1 MKTTFLLSLLLAF
14 FSLNVFAEQ
23 AETIKRIHLNKTKV
37 TPKVKPGTRSVQLLY
52 VSAYLSPDNSVLVV
66 DFLREYDE
74 VQILIIS
81 ALTGEMIYSD
91 SYTTPTN
98 VVIAMPEMEKGREY
112 LLEISLGETI
122 LSGEFSIE

>member
-1 MKTTFLLSLLLAF
+1 MQYPADEYFL
-14 FSLNVFAEQ
+14 
-23 AETIKRIHLNKTKV
+23 RDD
-37 TPKVKPGTRSVQLLY
+37 
-52 VSAYLSPDNSVLVV
+52 YLSSDNSALVV
-66 DFLREYDE
+66 DFFREYDE
-74 VQILIIS
+74 VQILVKS

-98 VVIAMPEMEKGREY
+98 VIIAMPEMEKGREY

>member
-23 AETIKRIHLNKTKV
+23 AETIKRIHLNKTKT
-37 TPKVKPGTRSVQLLY
+37 TPKVLPGTRSVQLLY
-52 VSAYLSPDNSVLVV
+52 VSAYLSSDNSALVV
-66 DFLREYDE
+66 DFFREYDE
-74 VQILIIS
+74 VQILVKS

-98 VVIAMPEMEKGREY
+98 VVIAMGNPR
-112 LLEISLGETI
+112 I
-122 LSGEFSIE
+122 LF

>member
-37 TPKVKPGTRSVQLLY
+37 TPKVKPGTRSGQLLY

-74 VQILIIS
+74 VQILIKS

>member
-1 MKTTFLLSLLLAF
+1 M
-14 FSLNVFAEQ
+14 
-23 AETIKRIHLNKTKV
+23 NKTKA
-37 TPKVKPGTRSVQLLY
+37 TPKVKPGTLYVQLLY

-74 VQILIIS
+74 VQIFVKS

-98 VVIAMPEMEKGREY
+98 VVIAMPEMEKGGEY

>member
-1 MKTTFLLSLLLAF
+1 M
-14 FSLNVFAEQ
+14 
-23 AETIKRIHLNKTKV
+23 
-37 TPKVKPGTRSVQLLY
+37 Y
-52 VSAYLSPDNSVLVV
+52 VSAYLSSDNSALVV
-66 DFLREYDE
+66 DFFREYDE
-74 VQILIIS
+74 VQILVKS

>member
-1 MKTTFLLSLLLAF
+1 MM
-14 FSLNVFAEQ
+14 
-23 AETIKRIHLNKTKV
+23 
-37 TPKVKPGTRSVQLLY
+37 
-52 VSAYLSPDNSVLVV
+52 
-66 DFLREYDE
+66 
-74 VQILIIS
+74 S